1 MLVRFDRPVEVLEDR
16 VVWVTNGGSGQPNQW
31 IAGIQSW
38 QPGSRVSHGHIKLA
52 RLQVQQLVQLG
63 KGALVVAPHLIK
75 QLPVVD
81 VGHVGD
87 ELGALVEPVQHDHYR
102 YGFRHNPQVVLQP
115 RKRIVIKTVKRF
127 IQNEQFRTAG
137 QRSDEHHLSRLTG

>member
-16 VVWVTNGGSGQPNQW
+16 VVWVTNGGSGQPDQW

-63 KGALVVAPHLIK
+63 ESTLVVTSHLIE
-75 QLPVVD
+75 QVSVVD
-81 VGHVGD
+81 VSHVGD
-87 ELGALVEPVQHDHYR
+87 ELGALVEPVQHDHHR
-102 YGFRHNPQVVLQP
+102 HGFR
-115 RKRIVIKTVKRF
+115 
-127 IQNEQFRTAG
+127 
-137 QRSDEHHLSRLTG
+137 